1 PSAVGDGLWRERHN
15 NYGARRLSRGLMISF
30 NLVPL
35 RRLPEAVETAA
46 RIRDKLKLNGSVQA
60 HLVDSTTAALNPYVL
75 MDDTRPSG
83 GTALGFVK
91 RMGMPLSRW
100 TAIRWGSASSS
111 SSTCGRCT
119 GTRRRRTP

>member
-1 PSAVGDGLWRERHN
+1 SKPGAAHPPSAARDGPGRERHN
-15 NYGARRLSRGLMISF
+15 NSRPRRLSRGLMISF

-60 HLVDSTTAALNPYVL
+60 HLVDSTTAALDPYVL

-91 RMGMPLSRW
+91 RMGDAAFKMDGHPMGL
-100 TAIRWGSASSS
+100 GL
-111 SSTCGRCT
+111 C
-119 GTRRRRTP
+119 